1 MHWYLEP
8 WRKYLQ
14 YEGRARRL
22 EYWSF
27 NLGNLLIYLVLAWL
41 GSTGLDAAFMVYGL
55 LALAALIPGIMVG
68 IRRLH
73 DTGRTGWWLL
83 ISLVPLVGAII
94 LLVFLLFDSEPG
106 SNEYGPNPKE
116 AEPARTAA

>member
-27 NLGNLLIYLVLAWL
+27 FLGNLLIGAFLFMLVGMGQDWAMGAYTLF
-41 GSTGLDAAFMVYGL
+41 T
-55 LALAALIPGIMVG
+55 LAALIPGIMAG

-83 ISLVPLVGAII
+83 ISLVPLVGGII
-94 LLVFLLFDSEPG
+94 LIVLLLLNSEPG

-116 AEPARTAA
+116 SGPARAVA